1 MGKLIG
7 KTVAITVVAFI
18 GALAITFGV
27 LALFCPGTL
36 ANFFGAL
43 GGYSASVYFKE
54 KEYAK
59 TGEVSD
65 LAELV
70 IMLDEDKDAG
80 KTAKYCKMLID
91 ENLSE
96 FNVYCSEEGKKGFG
110 SVSAAKEFFYDKYAV
125 AEINTGDI
133 TAAIDV
139 AANCVKICGYTASN
153 PFRTFIYEKAD
164 ELNVTELNAVKEKLN
179 DLKDNYGSG
188 SVTYNAVVT
197 DIENLN
203 TIIGE
208 RNNGQNN

>member
-18 GALAITFGV
+18 GALAITFGA
-27 LALFCPGTL
+27 LALFYPGTL
-36 ANFFGAL
+36 ANFFDAL

-54 KEYAK
+54 KEYQGS
-59 TGEVSD
+59 GEVSD
-65 LAELV
+65 LAVLV

-80 KTAKYCKMLID
+80 KTAKYCKVLID

-96 FNVYCSEEGKKGFG
+96 FNRYCSNEGKKVFG
-110 SVSAAKEFFYDKYAV
+110 SVNATKEFFYDKYAV

-133 TAAIDV
+133 KAAISI

-164 ELNVTELNAVKEKLN
+164 ELNITELDAIKEKLN
-179 DLKDNYGSG
+179 ELKNNYGSG
-188 SVTYNAVVT
+188 SSTYDAVVT

-208 RNNGQNN
+208 KSNGQNH